1 MDPQRPPH
9 PPHPHA
15 LRDSALAP
23 GVAAFLVALAV
34 FGLVAHDVVR
44 DGPLSTLDV
53 ALAQWLHAHA
63 TPAWVTMMLLV
74 AQANSTVAVSAYAV
88 LAFALLW
95 TRPARR
101 DAITVAVAVAGVLGL
116 NVLLK
121 LAFQRARPSFED
133 PVLTL
138 ATYSF
143 PSGHVAA
150 STVLYG
156 LLLAWSFRH
165 VRTSAGR
172 AAVLALAAAAI
183 ALVGLSR
190 MLLGVHYLSD
200 VIAAVA
206 EATAWLAV
214 CFGTRA
220 AWPRLPQPDGTEQDA
235 MALAPGKHHG

>member
-1 MDPQRPPH
+1 MDPPRPPG
-9 PPHPHA
+9 PPGPYS
-15 LRDSALAP
+15 LRDRALAP
-23 GVAAFLVALAV
+23 RVAAFLVALAV

-44 DGPLSTLDV
+44 GGPLSALDV

-63 TPAWVTMMLLV
+63 THAWVTTMLLV
-74 AQANSTVAVSAYAV
+74 AQAHSTVAVSAYAV

-101 DAITVAVAVAGVLGL
+101 DAITVAIAVAGILAL
-116 NVLLK
+116 NVLFK
-121 LAFQRARPSFED
+121 LAFQRARPSFDD

-165 VRTSAGR
+165 VRTPAGR
-172 AAVLALAAAAI
+172 AAVLALAAVAI
-183 ALVGLSR
+183 AFVGLSR
-190 MLLGVHYLSD
+190 MLLGVHYLTD
-200 VIAAVA
+200 VMAAVA

-214 CFGTRA
+214 CFGAHA
-220 AWPRLPQPDGTEQDA
+220 AWPSLPPPEPTKPEG
-235 MALAPGKHHG
+235 MALARGKHHG